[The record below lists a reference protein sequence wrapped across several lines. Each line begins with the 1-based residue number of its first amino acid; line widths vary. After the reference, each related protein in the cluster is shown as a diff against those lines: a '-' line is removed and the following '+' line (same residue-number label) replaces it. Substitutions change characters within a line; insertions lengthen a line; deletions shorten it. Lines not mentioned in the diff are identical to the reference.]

1 MSFAFPKKERKEP
14 FEAILGG
21 LLIYHRIH
29 SNMYR
34 SKIFQSRLSKGGVLG
49 EILQMQSS
57 C

>member
-14 FEAILGG
+14 FDAILGG

-34 SKIFQSRLSKGGVLG
+34 SQNFSVKIEQRRRFRLNTANA
-49 EILQMQSS
+49 E
-57 C
+57 